1 MELEGTSSLNSDSA
15 VASMESMDWSFLDN
29 LDSNAAENISD
40 FRLFSDNF
48 QDNTYMHLNLVD
60 DDNDNDDD
68 HDRISEGLFSH
79 KSYLWNF

>member
-48 QDNTYMHLNLVD
+48 QDNIYMHPNFVHD
-60 DDNDNDDD
+60 DNDDD